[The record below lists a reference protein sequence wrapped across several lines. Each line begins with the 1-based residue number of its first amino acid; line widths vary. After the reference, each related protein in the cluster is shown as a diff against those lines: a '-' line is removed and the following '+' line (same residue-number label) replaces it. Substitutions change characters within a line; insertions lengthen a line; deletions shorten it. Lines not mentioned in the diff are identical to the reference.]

1 MARITAKYFSE
12 AEFRRCTPPCSLQD
26 MRQDVMTRLDNAR
39 YQAGIPFVLNSAYRS
54 VEYEKSKG
62 RSGNSAHTRGYA
74 VDIRCNT
81 MGNRMKVVQALLDNG
96 FNRIGIAGTYVHA
109 DFDPKLSKNL
119 IWLYDKNGNTY

>member
-26 MRQDVMTRLDNAR
+26 MRQDVMMRLDNAR

-81 MGNRMKVVQALLDNG
+81 MGNRMKVVRALLDNG

-109 DFDPKLSKNL
+109 DFDPKLSQNL